1 MGRKEEEK
9 WEKVKNGRKNDDHL
23 VLKCAKYSE
32 SCFSL
37 VEGHQWDPVPIP
49 VNTGPI

>member
-9 WEKVKNGRKNDDHL
+9 WEKVKNEKR
-23 VLKCAKYSE
+23 AKYSE